1 MANPEPK
8 RVLLAEDD
16 QFLQK
21 MYAVKLNRE
30 GLEVDV
36 ADDGEK
42 ALAAMRSARP
52 DIVLLDIMMPKK
64 DGFTVLEEM
73 KADSALKDIPVVVLS
88 NLGEVDDV
96 KRAKRLGA
104 NDYLIKAHFL
114 PSEVVEIVKK
124 YIK

>member
-1 MANPEPK
+1 MAKTEVK
-8 RVLLAEDD
+8 KVLLAEDD

-21 MYAVKLNRE
+21 MYAAKLSRE
-30 GLEVDV
+30 GLEVEGV
-36 ADDGEK
+36 EDGEK
-42 ALAAMRSARP
+42 ALAAMRARRP

-73 KADSALKDIPVVVLS
+73 KADSVLKDIPVIVLS
-88 NLGEVDDV
+88 NLGEVEDV

-104 NDYLIKAHFL
+104 DDYLIKAHFL
-114 PSEVVEIVKK
+114 PSEVVGIVKK

>member
-1 MANPEPK
+1 MANLELK
-8 RVLLAEDD
+8 RILLAEDD
-16 QFLQK
+16 LFLQK
-21 MYAVKLNRE
+21 MYAVKLGRE

-42 ALAAMRSARP
+42 ALAAMRARRP
-52 DIVLLDIMMPKK
+52 DVVLLDIIMPKK

-73 KADSALKDIPVVVLS
+73 KADSALKDIPVIVLS
-88 NLGEVDDV
+88 NLGEVEDV

-104 NDYLIKAHFL
+104 DDYLIKAHFL
-114 PSEVVEIVKK
+114 PSEVVAVVKK